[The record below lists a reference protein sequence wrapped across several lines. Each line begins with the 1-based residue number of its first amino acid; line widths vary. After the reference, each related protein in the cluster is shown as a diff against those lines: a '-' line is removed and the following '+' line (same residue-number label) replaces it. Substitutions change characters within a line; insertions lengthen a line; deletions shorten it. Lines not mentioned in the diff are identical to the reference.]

1 LVSVPENRSGL
12 FAVEFVAS
20 SVTAGRQNQQT
31 NPLYIHG
38 PTGTGKSL
46 LVAALVDEVAHRAP
60 HLVTAIVP
68 AQEFS
73 GLFGPS
79 QEGADLG
86 SDSRT
91 PQIEQSDLLII
102 EDLQHLPK
110 RTAERLVG
118 LFDERS
124 ARRSQMIFT
133 ATSGPGKLEL
143 PARLTSRLASGLVVG
158 LEPLQAASRLA
169 VLENAAQRRQLAVS
183 RDVLAWLA
191 RRLTG
196 GGRQLEGVLVRLEAL
211 SRMHRGPLDVAA
223 VAEYFREQTTVAR
236 PTIDRIIERVGHYFH
251 VEPRDIQSGRRSR
264 RVMLPRQV
272 CMCLARQLTEL
283 SLGQIGRYF
292 GGRHHST
299 VLHACRKLEQSLR
312 QDAVLS
318 GTIRQL
324 RAGLT

>member
-1 LVSVPENRSGL
+1 MPENRSGL
-12 FAVEFVAS
+12 LALELVVSCVAS
-20 SVTAGRQNQQT
+20 RRQSHQT

-38 PTGTGKSL
+38 PTGSGKSL
-46 LVAALVDEVAHRAP
+46 LVAALVEEIARRAP
-60 HLVTAIVP
+60 QLVAVVAP
-68 AQEFS
+68 AQEFAALVAPPQDVVGFES
-73 GLFGPS
+73 N
-79 QEGADLG
+79 
-86 SDSRT
+86 SRA
-91 PQIEQSDLLII
+91 PQVEQSDLLVV
-102 EDLQHLPK
+102 EDLQHLPN
-110 RTAERLVG
+110 RAAERFVG
-118 LFDERS
+118 LFDELS

-133 ATSGPGKLEL
+133 ATHGPGNLEL

-169 VLENAAQRRQLAVS
+169 VLEDKAQRRQLAVS
-183 RDVLAWLA
+183 RDVLALLA
-191 RRLTG
+191 HRLTG
-196 GGRQLEGVLVRLEAL
+196 GGRQLEGALARLEAL
-211 SRMHRGPLDVAA
+211 SRMHRSPLDVAA
-223 VAEYFREQTTVAR
+223 VAEYFREQTDVAR
-236 PTIDRIIERVGHYFH
+236 PSMERIIERVGHYFH

-299 VLHACRKLEQSLR
+299 VLHACRKLEQALGH
-312 QDAVLS
+312 DATLS

>member
-1 LVSVPENRSGL
+1 MATV
-12 FAVEFVAS
+12 
-20 SVTAGRQNQQT
+20 
-31 NPLYIHG
+31 
-38 PTGTGKSL
+38 
-46 LVAALVDEVAHRAP
+46 
-60 HLVTAIVP
+60 VP
-68 AQEFS
+68 AQEFA
-73 GLFGPS
+73 GLFRTDP
-79 QEGADLG
+79 EGADLESYG
-86 SDSRT
+86 RA

-110 RTAERLVG
+110 RAAERLVG
-118 LFDERS
+118 LFDERC

-133 ATSGPGKLEL
+133 ATFGPGKIEL
-143 PARLTSRLASGLVVG
+143 PSRLTSRLASGLVVG

-196 GGRQLEGVLVRLEAL
+196 GGRQLEGALVRLEVL
-211 SRMHRGPLDVAA
+211 SRMHRGRLDVAA
-223 VAEYFREQTTVAR
+223 VAEYFREQSNVAR
-236 PTIDRIIERVGHYFH
+236 PTMDCIVERVGHYFH

-312 QDAVLS
+312 QDTMLS